1 MELPENFDIGNKWYL
16 VLKQDT
22 LKLFED
28 GTNKKAKFSYS
39 RWAMF
44 VEQFYEI
51 DNSVDK
57 LLKQSDVALKLHIS
71 GGWHVS
77 VTKGYTGSWT
87 WKNFTL
93 FLTFK

>member
-1 MELPENFDIGNKWYL
+1 
-16 VLKQDT
+16 
-22 LKLFED
+22 
-28 GTNKKAKFSYS
+28 
-39 RWAMF
+39 MF

-87 WKNFTL
+87 
-93 FLTFK
+93 